1 MAKVYDTATDLI
13 TFARSS
19 SGTALRRVGYGDEL
33 LVDGSGNWIG
43 DFDVAAD
50 LDGWSDPNS
59 NWTFS
64 NQTALCGGG
73 TGKLI
78 GPDTFTTGTIYRLA
92 ITVSGRTTGQ
102 VRFQFGS
109 TNLDNMTANGTYEFV
124 VVYDPGTNANLRVQP
139 VGGFDGAVDNIS
151 VKEVFFDRAT
161 DPLVLL
167 NHPDDTPR
175 IEYGSDGS
183 LKGLLIEEQRTN
195 LVTYSAPSTNG
206 NLLTTRASLVTAT
219 GVSAPD
225 GSTAIKLQEDGTA
238 GQSHDLGTGNI
249 MSASTTYTLSIFAK
263 AAERDFVV
271 LNIYSGATS
280 YWTWFDLST
289 GNKGTETNS
298 PVAADIQ
305 PIGNGWYRCS
315 LTVTTASTGLP
326 NTRIYISP
334 SNGVLTYDGDGTSG
348 VYVYGAQ
355 LEEGSFA
362 TSYIPTSGSQQTR
375 SADLA
380 SIPVTAFGYNQQA
393 GTVVVE
399 FDLVGVSP
407 NGPTGYPR
415 VWEVDQANENYI
427 AVHSKSFPSTATFR
441 ENESQTAL
449 NHSEPLTENTM
460 AVIAATFTDDDLATS
475 LDGATALTATPSY
488 TLDLP
493 TALVIGS
500 KVGGGRFLNGHI
512 KSIQY
517 YPRRLTDAQ
526 LQELTA

>member
-1 MAKVYDTATDLI
+1 MAKVFDNATDII

-19 SGTALRRVGYGDEL
+19 SATYLDS
-33 LVDGSGNWIG
+33 SGVIQS
-43 DFDVAAD
+43 AA
-50 LDGWSDPNS
+50 
-59 NWTFS
+59 
-64 NQTALCGGG
+64 
-73 TGKLI
+73 
-78 GPDTFTTGTIYRLA
+78 
-92 ITVSGRTTGQ
+92 V
-102 VRFQFGS
+102 
-109 TNLDNMTANGTYEFV
+109 
-124 VVYDPGTNANLRVQP
+124 
-139 VGGFDGAVDNIS
+139 
-151 VKEVFFDRAT
+151 
-161 DPLVLL
+161 
-167 NHPDDTPR
+167 DTPR

-195 LVTYSAPSTNG
+195 LVTYSAPSTDG
-206 NLLTTRASLVTAT
+206 NLSTNRASLVTAT

-263 AAERDFVV
+263 AAERDFVA
-271 LNIYSGATS
+271 LNIYSGAAS

-305 PIGNGWYRCS
+305 PISNGWYRCS
-315 LTVTTASTGLP
+315 LTVTTASTGSP

-334 SNGVLTYDGDGTSG
+334 SNGVLAYDGDGTSG

-355 LEEGSFA
+355 LEEGSFPTA
-362 TSYIPTSGSQQTR
+362 YIPTAGSQQTR

-393 GTVVVE
+393 GTVVAE

-415 VWEVDQANENYI
+415 VWEVDQANGDYI

-441 ENESQTAL
+441 ENESVTAL
-449 NHSEPLTENTM
+449 NHSETLTENTM

-517 YPRRLTDAQ
+517 YPRRLTNAQ
-526 LQELTA
+526 LQELTS

>member
-1 MAKVYDTATDLI
+1 MTA
-13 TFARSS
+13 
-19 SGTALRRVGYGDEL
+19 
-33 LVDGSGNWIG
+33 SGNWIG

-50 LDGWSDPNS
+50 LDEWSVNS

-64 NQTALCGGG
+64 SQTALCGGG

-78 GPDTFTTGTIYRLA
+78 GPSNFTSGAVYRLA
-92 ITVSGRTTGQ
+92 ITVSGMTTGQ
-102 VRFQFGS
+102 VRFQFGAA
-109 TNLDNMTANGTYEFV
+109 NLDYMAANGTYEFV
-124 VVYDPGTNANLRVQP
+124 VVYDPGTNPNLRVQP
-139 VGGFDGAVDNIS
+139 VSGFDGAVDNIS
-151 VKEVFFDRAT
+151 VKEVIFDRAT
-161 DPLVLL
+161 DDLVLF

-175 IEYGSDGS
+175 IEYGPDGS

-355 LEEGSFA
+355 LEEGSFP

-375 SADLA
+375 SADVA
-380 SIPVTAFGYNQQA
+380 SIPVTAFGYNQDA
-393 GTVVVE
+393 GTLVVE
-399 FDLVGVSP
+399 ALTPVGDNDNRLAILVDAGTANNRVVDLYRQSTGIRMY
-407 NGPTGYPR
+407 NGY
-415 VWEVDQANENYI
+415 
-427 AVHSKSFPSTATFR
+427 
-441 ENESQTAL
+441 TAL
-449 NHSEPLTENTM
+449 NPTDPNNPAEGLTVAGAYSAGDYA
-460 AVIAATFTDDDLATS
+460 AVV
-475 LDGATALTATPSY
+475 DGGSPATASDAYVNDPD
-488 TLDLP
+488 TLF
-493 TALVIGS
+493 IGS
-500 KVGGGRFLNGHI
+500 NGLSQRQLNGHI

-517 YPRRLTDAQ
+517 YPRRLTNAQ